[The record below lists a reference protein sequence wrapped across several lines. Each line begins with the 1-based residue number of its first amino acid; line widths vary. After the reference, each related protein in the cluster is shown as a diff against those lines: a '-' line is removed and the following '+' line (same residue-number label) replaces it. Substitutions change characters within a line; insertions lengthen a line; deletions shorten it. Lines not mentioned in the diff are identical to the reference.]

1 MIMKYYETE
10 IGKEVKKKFGKLK
23 KGDIVRTYLNE
34 NKEILSCIRVNV
46 NKYGVV
52 KVDLKQFKDY
62 DPNNNDLYVNEIIE
76 NLFDYT
82 FDICTGE
89 EVDHIDNT
97 IIV

>member
-1 MIMKYYETE
+1 MNYYETK
-10 IGKEVKKKFGKLK
+10 ICKEVRKKFGKLK
-23 KGDIVRTYLNE
+23 KGDIVRTHLNE
-34 NKEILSCIRVNV
+34 NNKILSSIMVNV

-52 KVDLKQFKDY
+52 KIDLKQFEDY
-62 DPNNNDLYVNEIIE
+62 NPNNNDLYVNEILE

-89 EVDHIDNT
+89 EVDHIDNI